1 MKGKKD
7 MDVKLKLIDVLNIN
21 NILKEIIDN
30 DKESK
35 IDVVLKFKILGI
47 LKSLGTPLENIEV
60 IRNEKIKKYGKEDD
74 NGQISIAE
82 DDQEARQ
89 KYSDDMNKVFQSE
102 ISLNIQKLKAEE
114 VFKADI
120 PVDYLV
126 VLYPIIEE

>member
-1 MKGKKD
+1 

-126 VLYPIIEE
+126 ALYPIIEE